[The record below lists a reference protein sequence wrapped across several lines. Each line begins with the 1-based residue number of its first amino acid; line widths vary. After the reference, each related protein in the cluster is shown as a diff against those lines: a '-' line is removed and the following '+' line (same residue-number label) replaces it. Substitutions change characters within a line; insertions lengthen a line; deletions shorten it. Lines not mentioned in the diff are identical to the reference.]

1 MDSSTL
7 VGSAGARKASRNWSA
22 LVLEFFRYHGPLA
35 PGVRL
40 LRNLPMRGK
49 ALLVAVAFLVPVCL
63 LVWHYVVTSGEE
75 IAVARRERDG
85 LAYLDKL
92 SAFIDVVRE
101 ESRALQ
107 LREQGLSATATVRG
121 RAVAGT
127 RFAELTQLRTEQDVY
142 GPATSFESLG
152 SVWAMLEA
160 ASTNRPA
167 DLVQK
172 MDRVLDAAADHRQPV
187 IDGSRL
193 SLDPQPETYFLML
206 AAVQHLPQ
214 LQHHLA
220 TLRQM
225 SVRLTGTAGPD
236 NWGARLAA
244 AERVAWA
251 RQDLQALRKALLQA
265 QLAGIALEPARIDA
279 ALRPVDALLERLHQM
294 LEQGADS
301 AAAGTQ
307 LARSA
312 DQAVV
317 DLRVLEQDSLSL
329 LDKALAQRID
339 RIAAQRTAV
348 AWTVAAGLA
357 MALYLLMSFYRVMNG
372 GLVLLRRQV
381 AMMASGDLSAR
392 PRPWGNDEVA
402 SALSSLGASLARLAD
417 LFAAV
422 RQGVAAASQ
431 ASHAIA
437 SGTSDLTERT
447 ERNAAGLAQIM
458 DGVTRYIDQLDE
470 CGRRVDIAVDAVQAM
485 RLDSARSR
493 KNMDRLHERMRSLRG
508 KSREIGEIVGLIDG
522 IAFRTNILA
531 LNASVEA
538 AKAGE
543 AGRGFAV
550 VAQEVRALALR
561 SADSARRIS
570 DIVNRSTEDIEQSS
584 SLTER
589 AAQTLQDTEGQVTRI
604 HEAMHEIVA
613 LTRAGQVNSQE
624 ILEEIRVLNA
634 TTVENAKLVTQ
645 MAVAADGLSQQGDRL
660 NDKVAT
666 FKLD

>member
-1 MDSSTL
+1 
-7 VGSAGARKASRNWSA
+7 
-22 LVLEFFRYHGPLA
+22 
-35 PGVRL
+35 
-40 LRNLPMRGK
+40 
-49 ALLVAVAFLVPVCL
+49 
-63 LVWHYVVTSGEE
+63 
-75 IAVARRERDG
+75 
-85 LAYLDKL
+85 
-92 SAFIDVVRE
+92 
-101 ESRALQ
+101 
-107 LREQGLSATATVRG
+107 
-121 RAVAGT
+121 
-127 RFAELTQLRTEQDVY
+127 
-142 GPATSFESLG
+142 
-152 SVWAMLEA
+152 
-160 ASTNRPA
+160 
-167 DLVQK
+167 
-172 MDRVLDAAADHRQPV
+172 
-187 IDGSRL
+187 
-193 SLDPQPETYFLML
+193 
-206 AAVQHLPQ
+206 
-214 LQHHLA
+214 
-220 TLRQM
+220 
-225 SVRLTGTAGPD
+225 
-236 NWGARLAA
+236 
-244 AERVAWA
+244 
-251 RQDLQALRKALLQA
+251 LRKALLQA